1 MAMELTR
8 GRHWVYLDQERTHE
22 VHALVEPRVSEMLF
36 STTEFP
42 AGSQDPGEALTE
54 ERVLSTTEQLRLALF
69 DLESRLAVSG
79 TYYRADVAE
88 MKWSLVAPPAAAR
101 KLDLRAHE
109 IALPGAATGAK
120 MGVHHFHARDGA
132 RDRLLVT
139 LPREDAAGRSVLAQL
154 DFDFP
159 HVNDGEL

>member
-22 VHALVEPRVSEMLF
+22 VHALVEPRVSELIF

-42 AGSQDPGEALTE
+42 AGSREPGEAMTE

-69 DLESRLAVSG
+69 DLESRLALSG

-88 MKWSLVAPPAAAR
+88 MKWSLEIG
-101 KLDLRAHE
+101 RASC
-109 IALPGAATGAK
+109 
-120 MGVHHFHARDGA
+120 
-132 RDRLLVT
+132 
-139 LPREDAAGRSVLAQL
+139 RERG
-154 DFDFP
+154 
-159 HVNDGEL
+159 